1 MRYYW
6 ESVAGVMEK
15 GMNKEARSEHN
26 FRVAWWIYTKAVIC
40 GCLQNPEKLTMME
53 AINTVRLRVQE
64 NHDRIFRNV
73 LGNAG
78 KQNLGG
84 IEV

>member
-1 MRYYW
+1 MSSRIQ
-6 ESVAGVMEK
+6 K
-15 GMNKEARSEHN
+15 
-26 FRVAWWIYTKAVIC
+26 
-40 GCLQNPEKLTMME
+40 KLTMME